1 MRSRTGKRGS
11 KTLPRQAL
19 SKALS
24 HGWTMRTE
32 MKPQTLKA
40 VEELRTGD
48 TVALWEAVKYL
59 IQEDDLE
66 IIPHLLTILADGVD
80 AERRVAA
87 VSALGSMR
95 AADALAAL
103 VHILDDRNEPS
114 ALRDEAAVSLGYLGD
129 PRARDALIRG
139 LDDRNADVV
148 FSCVF
153 ALRFVGTQADASRLE
168 TLATDSALINSY
180 GRPVAREAQEAV
192 EEIARRARE

>member
-1 MRSRTGKRGS
+1 
-11 KTLPRQAL
+11 
-19 SKALS
+19 
-24 HGWTMRTE
+24 MRTE

-40 VEELRTGD
+40 LEELRTGD

-59 IQEDDLE
+59 IQEDDPN

-103 VHILDDRNEPS
+103 VRILDDRNEPS

-153 ALRFVGTQADASRLE
+153 ALRFVGTQEDASRLE

-180 GRPVAREAQEAV
+180 GRPVAREAQEAL